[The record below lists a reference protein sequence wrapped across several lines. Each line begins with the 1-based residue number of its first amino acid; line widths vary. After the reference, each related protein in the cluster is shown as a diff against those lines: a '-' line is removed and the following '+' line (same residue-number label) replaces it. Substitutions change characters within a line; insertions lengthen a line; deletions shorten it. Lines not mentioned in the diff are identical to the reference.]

1 MRSQQKL
8 LFLGARVLC
17 SRWGRGGRL
26 GGGEGRIRE
35 RPGKEDRDTPRE
47 SQKEIEARKK
57 AEAGVVGMN
66 MGAHNQV
73 GKIQAI
79 FKNLLR
85 ALIPS
90 GWWEIQFPLLLD
102 SLNP

>member
-1 MRSQQKL
+1 MHSQQKL
-8 LFLGARVLC
+8 LFLRTRVLC
-17 SRWGRGGRL
+17 SRWDQGGRL
-26 GGGEGRIRE
+26 EGGEGRIRE

-47 SQKEIEARKK
+47 SQKETEARKK
-57 AEAGVVGMN
+57 TEAGVVGMN

-79 FKNLLR
+79 FKNPLR

-90 GWWEIQFPLLLD
+90 GWREIQFPLLLD